1 MGVVRNTTLGKIRSG
16 QLAIGISVSLV
27 RNVGI
32 ARIARSCGYDWMAID
47 MEHGAMSLS
56 EAAQICLAALP
67 AGVTPIARVKA
78 EALHEAAR
86 VLDCG
91 AQGVLI
97 PNVGTAADA
106 RRIVAACRYAPQ
118 GQRSWGAGTAHFDSP
133 VPPLADALAQTNG
146 EILVAAMIETAE
158 GLANAAEIAAVPGID
173 VLFVGAADLS
183 IGIGRPGQ
191 LTDPAM
197 WDALTVVAAACRGA
211 GCAMGVGGLYDE
223 ASAKRLLAL
232 GARFV
237 AAGGD
242 QAFLQSAAAAR
253 ARFLAG
259 LPLAPEG

>member
-1 MGVVRNTTLGKIRSG
+1 MGIVRNATLAKIRSD
-16 QLAIGISVSLV
+16 QLAVGISVSLV
-27 RNVGI
+27 QNVGI
-32 ARIARSCGYDWMAID
+32 ARIARSCGYDWMAIY
-47 MEHGAMSLS
+47 MEHGARSLS
-56 EAAQICLAALP
+56 EATQICLAALP
-67 AGVTPIARVKA
+67 AGITPIARVKA

-97 PNVGTAADA
+97 PNVGAAADA
-106 RRIVAACRYAPQ
+106 RRIVAACRYAPV
-118 GQRSWGAGTAHFDSP
+118 GQRSWGAGAAHFDGL
-133 VPPLADALAQTNG
+133 VPPLAEALAQING

-158 GLANAAEIAAVPGID
+158 GLANAVEIAAVPGID
-173 VLFVGAADLS
+173 VLFAGAADFS
-183 IGIGRPGQ
+183 IGIGKPGQ
-191 LTDPAM
+191 LTDHAM
-197 WDALTVVAAACRGA
+197 WDAFAAVADACRRA

-242 QAFLQSAAAAR
+242 QAFLQSAASAR
-253 ARFLAG
+253 AQFLAG